1 MISMDAFI
9 VLQCLFDEPKT
20 YRETAA
26 KRGVISVDNSIDEL
40 LRSGLVEQVGTDVAI
55 TKINLDKLNTDKLIT
70 QSYKLDSQNKLN
82 LSQYSDYTE
91 YGDQLRTLINRS
103 AKMSNP
109 AYRAVVDKLQPS
121 RRDRAAQIF
130 AQKLSAQDR
139 PQFWKMFGKLNDT
152 EQAQWCER
160 AARLDHRGWR
170 D

>member
-82 LSQYSDYTE
+82 LSKYSDYTVR
-91 YGDQLRTLINRS
+91 LSTLINRS

>member
-1 MISMDAFI
+1 MISIDAFI

-26 KRGVISVDNSIDEL
+26 KRGVLAVDNSLDEL

-55 TKINLDKLNTDKLIT
+55 TKINLDKLNTDKLSK

-82 LSQYSDYTE
+82 LSKYSDYTE
-91 YGDQLRTLINRS
+91 YEDQLSTLINRS

-152 EQAQWCER
+152 EQAQWCSR
-160 AARLDHRGWR
+160 AARLDHRSWR

>member
-9 VLQCLFDEPKT
+9 VLQCLFDEPKN
-20 YRETAA
+20 YREMAA
-26 KRGVISVDNSIDEL
+26 KRGVLCVDNSIDEL

-82 LSQYSDYTE
+82 LSKYSDYTVR
-91 YGDQLRTLINRS
+91 LSTLINRS

-152 EQAQWCER
+152 EQAEWCSR

>member
-26 KRGVISVDNSIDEL
+26 KRGVISVDNCIDEL

-55 TKINLDKLNTDKLIT
+55 TKINLDKLNTDKLST

-82 LSQYSDYTE
+82 LSKYSDYTVR
-91 YGDQLRTLINRS
+91 LSTLINRS

-139 PQFWKMFGKLNDT
+139 PQFWKMFGQLNDT
-152 EQAQWCER
+152 EQAQWCSR

>member
-20 YRETAA
+20 YREIAA

-55 TKINLDKLNTDKLIT
+55 TKINLDKLNTDKLST

-82 LSQYSDYTE
+82 LSKYSDYTVR
-91 YGDQLRTLINRS
+91 LSTLINHS

-160 AARLDHRGWR
+160 AARLDNRSRG

>member
-82 LSQYSDYTE
+82 LSKYSDYTVR
-91 YGDQLRTLINRS
+91 LSTLINRS

-152 EQAQWCER
+152 EQAEWCER

>member
-9 VLQCLFDEPKT
+9 VLQCLFDEPKN

-40 LRSGLVEQVGTDVAI
+40 LRSGLVEQVGTKVAI
-55 TKINLDKLNTDKLIT
+55 TKLSRTKLNKLYCVN
-70 QSYKLDSQNKLN
+70 QSNQFNQQNKLN
-82 LSQYSDYTE
+82 LSKYSDYTE
-91 YGDQLRTLINRS
+91 YKDQLSTLINRS

-109 AYRAVVDKLQPS
+109 AYRAVVDKLRPS

-139 PQFWKMFGKLNDT
+139 PQFWKMFGQLNDT
-152 EQAQWCER
+152 EQAEWCSR
-160 AARLDHRGWR
+160 AARLDHRGR
-170 D
+170 GD

>member
-82 LSQYSDYTE
+82 LSKYSDYTVR
-91 YGDQLRTLINRS
+91 LSTLINRS

-109 AYRAVVDKLQPS
+109 AYRAVVYKLQPS